1 MLIHSL
7 YFRNCLYSGINFVLT
22 AKNFLPMKKLL
33 LLLPLIFPILLFA
46 QGSVHTTYS
55 ESYDRWDV
63 SIGGASGTIS
73 TTYSESYDNWDISIG
88 GKSYKL
94 RTTYSNSY
102 DNWELSGGDL
112 ESTIKIRTTYSNSY
126 DNWDAD
132 GTDDDFRITTT
143 YSKSYDNWSISGDLS
158 KEEAGVKAA
167 VAFIPVFV
175 AAIYNK
181 GLTE

>member
-7 YFRNCLYSGINFVLT
+7 YFRNCLYSGIIFVLT

-55 ESYDRWDV
+55 ESYDR
-63 SIGGASGTIS
+63 
-73 TTYSESYDNWDISIG
+73 WDISIG